1 MSCYYYNTLRYY
13 CFWLR
18 DEEIKIKIR
27 SDSWPEHPVRMAK
40 LELYNKK
47 SVTFLLCQYDL
58 WKSTLGSHHD
68 EKLVWNIYL
77 DGTLQDMIETLSL
90 CFLSYKCNHRIP
102 CLDLCPPQLNYLE
115 LLIHLIS
122 SFLPHFEPIE
132 TLNLQVFFT
141 VSSVNTT
148 NFLTPL

>member
-1 MSCYYYNTLRYY
+1 MSCFYYNTLKYY

-27 SDSWPEHPVRMAK
+27 SESWPEHPVHMAK
-40 LELYNKK
+40 LELSDMK

-77 DGTLQDMIETLSL
+77 DGTLQYMIETHCHCAFWVMNAIIGSL
-90 CFLSYKCNHRIP
+90 ALICAHHNLTTLSYLFTGFLH
-102 CLDLCPPQLNYLE
+102 
-115 LLIHLIS
+115 S
-122 SFLPHFEPIE
+122 SPI
-132 TLNLQVFFT
+132 LNL
-141 VSSVNTT
+141 
-148 NFLTPL
+148 